1 MKSLL
6 SVLGCLCLKDR
17 TWVLGWE
24 LVDEGGGA
32 SEAKQLCG

>member
-1 MKSLL
+1 MKGLL
-6 SVLGCLCLKDR
+6 SVPSCLCLKDR

-24 LVDEGGGA
+24 LVDEWRGA